1 MGGSGERCQ
10 HERKGV
16 KTLCNLNPAL
26 NPAGIVETE
35 NWALKIAKAKEAREA
50 GRKLRKGKPKVFRAD
65 GREWRGMPE

>member
-1 MGGSGERCQ
+1 M
-10 HERKGV
+10 
-16 KTLCNLNPAL
+16 CNLNPAL